1 MLPEKKKKLIIG
13 IIAII
18 VIIIVVF
25 LLGKLSSFI
34 KDKGEETKERRNDS
48 YSEKFKYIGIFQDE
62 DKILNLYGI
71 DEEETSLGVRTFYD
85 ILDIKLINEKL
96 VLYSDATNE
105 LRYDKSEDE
114 YYFYELDT
122 KYNNNYK
129 IRLANKYVVSYSN
142 KTLSYWAFDSKEV
155 FEIRK
160 NLENDTFFVSEDNVY
175 FLDNNGLYEYNLD
188 EAREEKIIK
197 LNETD
202 EVVVIGVTKD
212 YIILTINEEL
222 YGYKKSGSVRYK
234 PSDYLKEEYE
244 FIAITDNGF
253 IYKQDNILKEY
264 SFITNRV
271 LEKEV
276 YFEYEILSSLYL
288 GDEVYYFKINDND
301 KEKYV
306 IMDMK
311 EKKIIK
317 ELDNDYLYM
326 VKL

>member
-34 KDKGEETKERRNDS
+34 KDKGKETKERRNDS

-105 LRYDKSEDE
+105 LRYDKNEDE

-129 IRLANKYVVSYSN
+129 IRLANKYVVSYTN
-142 KTLSYWAFDSKEV
+142 KTLSYWAFDSKEES
-155 FEIRK
+155 EIRN

-175 FLDNNGLYEYNLD
+175 FLDNTGLYEYNLD

-197 LNETD
+197 LNESD

-244 FIAITDNGF
+244 FIDITDNGF

-276 YFEYEILSSLYL
+276 YFEYKILSSLYL
-288 GDEVYYFKINDND
+288 GDEVYYFKINDKD

>member
-34 KDKGEETKERRNDS
+34 KDKGKETKERRNDS

-105 LRYDKSEDE
+105 LRYDKTEDE

-160 NLENDTFFVSEDNVY
+160 NLENDTFFVTEDNVY
-175 FLDNNGLYEYNLD
+175 FLDNTGLYEYNLD

-197 LNETD
+197 LNESD

-234 PSDYLKEEYE
+234 PSDYLKEEYV
-244 FIAITDNGF
+244 FIDITDNGF

-288 GDEVYYFKINDND
+288 GDEVYYFKINDKD